1 MELDQHTRNSALLG
15 YLAPQQDEF
24 DPVSRELSLFL
35 KHFTPT
41 NKIGFCKEE
50 LDLSHQEF
58 NPLNQPA
65 STLVN
70 SFSTNLD
77 LLQR

>member
-15 YLAPQQDEF
+15 YLAPQEDEF

-35 KHFTPT
+35 KNFTPT
-41 NKIGFCKEE
+41 NKLGLYKEE
-50 LDLSHQEF
+50 INFSHQEF
-58 NPLNQPA
+58 NPLNQST
-65 STLVN
+65 STLMT